1 MSLLQWSIFALYILA
16 GIFYWREFHSQS
28 NADRKAAG
36 TIYAITLLAHLSY
49 FVYLTFDLGRI
60 PVGTVSE
67 ALGTFV
73 LMTAIIYFLLE
84 KRVHERSMGAFIL
97 PIFSLLLLVSNLTFQ
112 RMEALEEILYDVRF
126 EIHVINML
134 LGNGA
139 FVLSFIASLLYLKL
153 AKELQ
158 KPDHSV
164 FYRRLP
170 SLPFFER
177 ISDAAVDLGLVF
189 TTIGFIIGSYVA
201 SQVWSVEFLVDPKI
215 LAVILTWLIYMV
227 HFLSRKFAG
236 WRGRRAAI
244 VSLVGFGW
252 VLFSFLF
259 VSTMFSSL
267 HQFK

>member
-1 MSLLQWSIFALYILA
+1 LIFALYVLT
-16 GIFYWREFHSQS
+16 GIFYWREFQSQRIS
-28 NADRKAAG
+28 DRRVG
-36 TIYAITLLAHLSY
+36 GILFSVTLLSHLGY
-49 FVYLTFDLGRI
+49 FVYLTVELGRLPI
-60 PVGTVSE
+60 GTVSE

-73 LMTAIIYFLLE
+73 LMTAIVYFLLE
-84 KRVHERSMGAFIL
+84 RRLRERSMGAFIL
-97 PIFSLLLLVSNLTFQ
+97 PIFALLLLVSILTFQ
-112 RMEALEEILYDVRF
+112 RTEGLEAILYDVRF

-139 FVLSFIASLLYLKL
+139 FVLSFIASLLYLML
-153 AKELQ
+153 AKELK

-164 FYRRLP
+164 FFRRLP

-189 TTIGFIIGSYVA
+189 TTIGFILGSYVA
-201 SQVWSVEFLVDPKI
+201 SQVWSLAFWVDPKI

-259 VSTMFSSL
+259 VSTMISNL